1 MTIEN
6 ALKIFQENYQMKNFT
21 QAIEIL
27 EKHSNEI
34 DPVIWHYNM
43 GSCLAELGEMPRA
56 RYHFLKAEDGG
67 LQTEALRQNQKFVEK
82 KLDVE
87 KWEKSLSASDYM
99 ITGARFLGD
108 GPLLTLSLLGL
119 LIFFILYKKIQKT
132 KNLFLMITIVGLFLA
147 TNWAIKNMPLKL
159 TMEKLAIYEGPSKIF
174 VPRSEIPPGVIILS
188 LGQDDWE
195 HVIYPSRFE
204 GWIKK
209 SNALKEL
216 GE

>member
-159 TMEKLAIYEGPSKIF
+159 TMEKLAIYEGPSKI
-174 VPRSEIPPGVIILS
+174 SIL
-188 LGQDDWE
+188 LNKDFFY
-195 HVIYPSRFE
+195 V
-204 GWIKK
+204 
-209 SNALKEL
+209 LKVNL
-216 GE
+216 N

>member
-1 MTIEN
+1 M
-6 ALKIFQENYQMKNFT
+6 
-21 QAIEIL
+21 
-27 EKHSNEI
+27 
-34 DPVIWHYNM
+34 
-43 GSCLAELGEMPRA
+43 
-56 RYHFLKAEDGG
+56 
-67 LQTEALRQNQKFVEK
+67 NQKGEVT
-82 KLDVE
+82 L
-87 KWEKSLSASDYM
+87 
-99 ITGARFLGD
+99 ITT
-108 GPLLTLSLLGL
+108 LLMFILLGIVL
-119 LIFFILYKKIQKT
+119 LSSLELKSSFRKLQRRTELFLCVKET
-132 KNLFLMITIVGLFLA
+132 KGEINLFLKFMGR